1 MERTARHVAIGA
13 QAGDGEHVRPL
24 DPRLLRAASAA
35 RTLLAGTGSIALV
48 QAVAIVAFAW
58 SAGLALAIAIG
69 GAEGELWQPLA
80 IAAGSIVARGVL
92 GWLDQAVATRG
103 SVRVRSQLRSR
114 ALARIGE
121 VGVVDPVV
129 AATGLGRGLDALDG
143 YLAGFVPQLA
153 RTLVAVPVVLVA
165 LVVQDPFSGI
175 AAAACLPLIPVFM
188 VLIGLATQRVQRAQW
203 RETERLA
210 AATLDTLEGLATL
223 KLFRRDRRARA
234 LVEARSA
241 EHGTRTMSVLRI
253 SFLSSLVLELAG
265 SIAIAIVAV
274 SVGVRLLEGD
284 IPLAVAFSVLILVP
298 DAFLP
303 VRLVGMAFH
312 ASTEGVEATSRVLDL
327 LEREP
332 AEVPT
337 VAPARAD
344 AGLALTGLRA
354 RHGGGAVTAT
364 LQRGTLACL
373 HGPSGV
379 GKSSV
384 LAALLGLV
392 DAHGAASL
400 DGRAVARADLAWAPQ
415 RSADALVSGTVRS
428 NVALGGDDQRVDEAM
443 ALAGVDLDP
452 DLPVDPATGGV
463 HGASGGQVQRV
474 VLARAIRRHL
484 DGAPVLLV
492 DEPTSAL
499 DAEHERHVV
508 ASLRALADA
517 GAVVVVASHRAAVVA
532 AADVVVEPVPV
543 GATAEVPA

>member
-1 MERTARHVAIGA
+1 MEG
-13 QAGDGEHVRPL
+13 HVRPL
-24 DPRLLRAASAA
+24 DPRLLRVASAA
-35 RTLLAGTGSIALV
+35 RTLLVGTGAIALV
-48 QAVAIVAFAW
+48 QAIAIIAFAW
-58 SAGLALAIAIG
+58 SAGLAIAIVVG
-69 GAEGELWQPLA
+69 GADGDLWQPLA
-80 IAAGSIVARGVL
+80 IAAASIVARGAL
-92 GWLDQAVATRG
+92 GWLDQVLATRG
-103 SVRVRSQLRSR
+103 SVRVRSQLRAR
-114 ALARIGE
+114 ALERIGAA
-121 VGVVDPVV
+121 GVADPVV

-143 YLAGFVPQLA
+143 YLAGFMPQLA
-153 RTLVAVPVVLVA
+153 RTAVAVPIVLVA
-165 LVVQDPFSGI
+165 LFVQDPFSGV
-175 AAAACLPLIPVFM
+175 AAAVTLPLIPVFM
-188 VLIGLATQRVQRAQW
+188 VLIGLATQSVQRAQW

-234 LVEARSA
+234 LVELRSA
-241 EHGTRTMSVLRI
+241 EHGARTMKVLRI

-312 ASTEGVEATSRVLDL
+312 ASTEGVEATGRVLDL

-332 AEVPT
+332 AAVPR
-337 VAPARAD
+337 VAD
-344 AGLALTGLRA
+344 AGTGLVLDGLRA
-354 RHGGGAVTAT
+354 AHGGGAVTAV
-364 LQRGTLACL
+364 LAPGTLACL

-384 LAALLGLV
+384 VAALLGLV
-392 DAHGAASL
+392 DAEGAASL
-400 DGRAVARADLAWAPQ
+400 DGRGVTRADLAWAPQ
-415 RSADALVSGTVRS
+415 RSGDALVSGSVRD
-428 NVALGGDDQRVDEAM
+428 NVALGGTRDDHVDAAM

-452 DLPVDPATGGV
+452 DLRVDAATGGV
-463 HGASGGQVQRV
+463 HGASGGQVQRI

-484 DGAPVLLV
+484 DGARVLLV

-508 ASLRALADA
+508 GSLRSLADA
-517 GAVVVVASHRAAVVA
+517 GSIVVVASHRAAVVG
-532 AADVVVEPVPV
+532 AADVVVEPV
-543 GATAEVPA
+543 ALASEAAEVEA

>member
-1 MERTARHVAIGA
+1 M
-13 QAGDGEHVRPL
+13 RPL
-24 DPRLLRAASAA
+24 DPRLLRVASAA
-35 RTLLAGTGSIALV
+35 RALLAGTGVVALV
-48 QAVAIVAFAW
+48 QAVAIVVFAW
-58 SAGLALAIAIG
+58 SAGLAIAIVVG
-69 GAEGELWQPLA
+69 GAEGPLWQPLVV
-80 IAAGSIVARGVL
+80 AAAAIVARGAL
-92 GWLDQAVATRG
+92 GWIDQALATRG
-103 SVRVRSQLRSR
+103 SVRVRSQLRAR
-114 ALARIGE
+114 ALERIGA
-121 VGVVDPVV
+121 VGVADPVV

-153 RTLVAVPVVLVA
+153 RTVVAVPIVLVA
-165 LVVQDPFSGI
+165 LFVQDPFSGV

-234 LVEARSA
+234 LVEQRSA

-284 IPLAVAFSVLILVP
+284 IPLATAFSVLILVP
-298 DAFLP
+298 DAFGP

-332 AEVPT
+332 TAAPDVAHAE
-337 VAPARAD
+337 
-344 AGLALTGLRA
+344 AGLVLAALRA
-354 RHGGGAVTAT
+354 AHGGGAASAVLT
-364 LQRGTLACL
+364 RGTLACL
-373 HGPSGV
+373 HGPSGI
-379 GKSSV
+379 GKTSV
-384 LAALLGLV
+384 LAALLGFV
-392 DAHGAASL
+392 DAEGAASI
-400 DGRAVARADLAWAPQ
+400 DGRAVTRADLAWAPQ
-415 RSADALVSGTVRS
+415 RSADALVSGTVRD
-428 NVALGGDDQRVDEAM
+428 NVALGGGRLHVDEAM

-452 DLPVDPATGGV
+452 DLLVDPATGGV

-499 DAEHERHVV
+499 DADHERHVV
-508 ASLRALADA
+508 RSLRSLADA
-517 GAVVVVASHRAAVVA
+517 GGIVVVASHRAAVVA
-532 AADVVVEPVPV
+532 AADVVVAPTPVDR
-543 GATAEVPA
+543 GAEVSA

>member
-1 MERTARHVAIGA
+1 M
-13 QAGDGEHVRPL
+13 RPL
-24 DPRLLRAASAA
+24 DPRLLRVASAA
-35 RTLLAGTGSIALV
+35 RLLLAGTGFVALV
-48 QAVAIVAFAW
+48 QAVAIVVFAW
-58 SAGLALAIAIG
+58 SAGLAIAIVIG

-80 IAAGSIVARGVL
+80 IAAASIVVRGAL
-92 GWLDQAVATRG
+92 GWLDEALATRG
-103 SVRVRSQLRSR
+103 SVRVRSQLRAQ
-114 ALARIGE
+114 ALERIG
-121 VGVVDPVV
+121 VAGVADAIG

-153 RTLVAVPVVLVA
+153 RTVVAVPIVLVA
-165 LVVQDPFSGI
+165 LFVQDPFSGV

-234 LVEARSA
+234 LVERRSA

-298 DAFLP
+298 DAFGP

-312 ASTEGVEATSRVLDL
+312 ASTEGVEATTRVLDL
-327 LEREP
+327 LERER
-332 AEVPT
+332 
-337 VAPARAD
+337 PARPAVADAD
-344 AGLALTGLRA
+344 AGLALVDLRA
-354 RHGGGAVTAT
+354 QHGGGAITAT
-364 LQRGTLACL
+364 LRRGTLACL
-373 HGPSGV
+373 HGRSGV

-400 DGRAVARADLAWAPQ
+400 DGRAVTRADLAWAPQ

-428 NVALGGDDQRVDEAM
+428 NVALGGDDARVDVAM
-443 ALAGVDLDP
+443 TLAGVDLAP
-452 DLPVDPATGGV
+452 DLAVDPATGGV

-517 GAVVVVASHRAAVVA
+517 GGIVVVASHRAAVVA
-532 AADVVVEPVPV
+532 AADVVVRPRPTD
-543 GATAEVPA
+543 ARAEVPA

>member
-1 MERTARHVAIGA
+1 M
-13 QAGDGEHVRPL
+13 RPL
-24 DPRLLRAASAA
+24 DPRLLRVASAA
-35 RTLLAGTGSIALV
+35 RALLAGTGVIALV
-48 QAVAIVAFAW
+48 QAVAIVVFAW
-58 SAGLALAIAIG
+58 SASLAIAIAIG
-69 GAEGELWQPLA
+69 GADGDLWQPLT
-80 IAAGSIVARGVL
+80 IAAAAIVARSAL
-92 GWLDQAVATRG
+92 GWVDQAIATRG
-103 SVRVRSQLRSR
+103 SVRVRSQLRAR

-121 VGVVDPVV
+121 TGVADPVV
-129 AATGLGRGLDALDG
+129 AATGIGRGLDALDG

-153 RTLVAVPVVLVA
+153 RTVVAVPIVLVA
-165 LVVQDPFSGI
+165 LFVQDPFSGV
-175 AAAACLPLIPVFM
+175 AAALCLPLIPVFM

-303 VRLVGMAFH
+303 VRLVGIAFH
-312 ASTEGVEATSRVLDL
+312 ASTEGVEATTRVLDL

-332 AEVPT
+332 AE
-337 VAPARAD
+337 APAAAD
-344 AGLALTGLRA
+344 ADAAASGLVLSGLRA
-354 RHGGGAVTAT
+354 RHGGGAVTAV
-364 LQRGTLACL
+364 LPHGTLACL

-428 NVALGGDDQRVDEAM
+428 NVALGGDDAHVDEAM

-517 GAVVVVASHRAAVVA
+517 GGIVVVASHRAAVVA
-532 AADVVVEPVPV
+532 AADAVVEPVAIEVP
-543 GATAEVPA
+543 ADAEVPA